1 MAHELEPDNGS
12 SFSRRGFLTAA
23 ASIGA
28 AVAVQATEEGGDA
41 ARASTANIDV
51 VRLVQGMSLE
61 DKVAQLFVLA
71 VSGRTADTA
80 DPAAVTANRA
90 AYGVATPAEVV
101 ARHRPGGIIYFAGE
115 KDNLVDP
122 RQIARLSGDLQR
134 ASQGAG
140 RIPLLVSTDQEQG
153 GYVVRAPCTLLP
165 GQMGLASSPSSSA
178 DVRAVATIT
187 RDELLAMGINQAFAP
202 VVDVASNPANPII
215 HVRSFG
221 DDPDRV
227 ASLAQ
232 SQIGTFQKRQ
242 GIVAAAKHFPG
253 HGATDTDSHTGLP
266 VNNRSRSELEDN
278 DLPPFAA
285 AIKSGV
291 GVIMSAHIVVPALD
305 SSGDPATLS
314 YPILTGV
321 LRQKLGYDGVVITDA
336 LDMAGVRQRYSD
348 ARVPVLAIKAG
359 VDQLLTPPDFFAARD
374 GVLAAIR
381 AGELTEARIDESV
394 TRILRLKQ
402 RFGLLTTAKVHGDPS
417 IVRSVTHL
425 ATAAE
430 VTDRTITVLKDD
442 DGLLPLPARP
452 RKVLV
457 TGWGAVTTASLAD
470 VLTAHGDTTTLSTTG
485 ISPDAATVTSAATL
499 AKQVD
504 LVVVCTR
511 NLGADTSSG
520 QLSLVS
526 ALIASGTPVI
536 SVAVL
541 EPYDIAHTPQVRT
554 HLLTYSYAKNALE
567 ALVVSST
574 EKLRGPACWPWTSHS
589 ATAQTCSFRG
599 VRTSGA
605 PAPDT

>member
-242 GIVAAAKHFPG
+242 GIVAAAKHFPVT
-253 HGATDTDSHTGLP
+253 A
-266 VNNRSRSELEDN
+266 
-278 DLPPFAA
+278 PP
-285 AIKSGV
+285 
-291 GVIMSAHIVVPALD
+291 
-305 SSGDPATLS
+305 T
-314 YPILTGV
+314 
-321 LRQKLGYDGVVITDA
+321 
-336 LDMAGVRQRYSD
+336 
-348 ARVPVLAIKAG
+348 
-359 VDQLLTPPDFFAARD
+359 
-374 GVLAAIR
+374 
-381 AGELTEARIDESV
+381 
-394 TRILRLKQ
+394 
-402 RFGLLTTAKVHGDPS
+402 
-417 IVRSVTHL
+417 
-425 ATAAE
+425 
-430 VTDRTITVLKDD
+430 
-442 DGLLPLPARP
+442 
-452 RKVLV
+452 
-457 TGWGAVTTASLAD
+457 
-470 VLTAHGDTTTLSTTG
+470 
-485 ISPDAATVTSAATL
+485 
-499 AKQVD
+499 
-504 LVVVCTR
+504 
-511 NLGADTSSG
+511 
-520 QLSLVS
+520 
-526 ALIASGTPVI
+526 LIATP
-536 SVAVL
+536 AF
-541 EPYDIAHTPQVRT
+541 P
-554 HLLTYSYAKNALE
+554 
-567 ALVVSST
+567 
-574 EKLRGPACWPWTSHS
+574 
-589 ATAQTCSFRG
+589 
-599 VRTSGA
+599 
-605 PAPDT
+605 